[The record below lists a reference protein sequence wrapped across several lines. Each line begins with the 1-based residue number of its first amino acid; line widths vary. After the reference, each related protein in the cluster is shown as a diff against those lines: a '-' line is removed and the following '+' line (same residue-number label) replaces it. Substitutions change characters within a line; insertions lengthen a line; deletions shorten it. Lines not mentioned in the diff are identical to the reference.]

1 MKIGV
6 LLVLCFSVLLMGCA
20 STHDKSSARLEL
32 KRMRIPFNKESF
44 FRNVRAN
51 KPNIVDLFLKAGFDP
66 SAVTNYGDTALHLA
80 AETGAVEI
88 VELLVHHEAVDSRN
102 SNHETPLMVA
112 ARTANCDC
120 LELLLRLGANVNA
133 TDEAGQTALMLAAA
147 GRRRSPPDSPHAS
160 VSPWPTPEVKEIKR
174 RYYQSVK
181 VLIAYGADLNAK
193 MRTGR
198 SALDLAGLSGQ
209 PEIIDLLK
217 TAGAER

>member
-1 MKIGV
+1 
-6 LLVLCFSVLLMGCA
+6 
-20 STHDKSSARLEL
+20 
-32 KRMRIPFNKESF
+32 
-44 FRNVRAN
+44 
-51 KPNIVDLFLKAGFDP
+51 
-66 SAVTNYGDTALHLA
+66 
-80 AETGAVEI
+80 
-88 VELLVHHEAVDSRN
+88 
-102 SNHETPLMVA
+102 MVA

-147 GRRRSPPDSPHAS
+147 GRRRSPADSPHAHAS
-160 VSPWPTPEVKEIKR
+160 ESPWPTPEVKEIKR